1 MARGSRAE
9 EILEQIRRRRGEE
22 RRGEERRGERRLNGS
37 ERWRECREGEAGWL
51 VTDLL
56 SISAA

>member
-1 MARGSRAE
+1 MAR
-9 EILEQIRRRRGEE
+9 E
-22 RRGEERRGERRLNGS
+22 RRKYWSRQGAREERRGERRLNGS